1 MSDQPLNSSKQKILE
16 DTADRIRG
24 IISQEM
30 MVEEMLRLF
39 PDYPKQEQEENRQ
52 IVLHQVPELESF
64 FELIFPHIKNIRSY
78 ISKVTDQNR
87 VTACYFLFGKV
98 SQSFR
103 ALFLLAREGF
113 SYEVVEL
120 CRGIRESL
128 DLIHLFL
135 EEEENAPN
143 LKKWFSGAIIENS
156 IARKAKDKFINQGL
170 TDNEIKKHIKDMQD
184 HLYRLLSSYS
194 HISYSALLDSFGVYN
209 RDFDYERI
217 AGFHYMRDSGIPM
230 IRSMLESIII
240 ALKQLYGVIGEA
252 TIYGELNTI
261 LGVTPTS
268 NA

>member
-1 MSDQPLNSSKQKILE
+1 MSDQPLSLSKQKILE
-16 DTADRIRG
+16 NTADRIRG

-30 MVEEMLRLF
+30 RVEEILRLF
-39 PDYPKQEQEENRQ
+39 PDYPKQEKEEDRKT
-52 IVLHQVPELESF
+52 VLHHVPELESF
-64 FELIFPHIKNIRSY
+64 FELLFPHIKNIRSY

-120 CRGIRESL
+120 SRGIRESL

-143 LKKWFSGAIIENS
+143 LKKRFLGQIIENS

-170 TDNEIKKHIKDMQD
+170 IDNEIKTHFRDMQD
-184 HLYRLLSSYS
+184 HAYRILSSYS
-194 HISYSALLDSFGVYN
+194 HISYSALLDSFDVYN

-217 AGFHYMRDSGIPM
+217 AAFHYMRDSGTPM
-230 IRSMLESIII
+230 IRSMLES
-240 ALKQLYGVIGEA
+240 
-252 TIYGELNTI
+252 TI
-261 LGVTPTS
+261 LTFPLCCFDQISCCFPKRT
-268 NA
+268 A